1 MTNKPKKTKS
11 PITELRNIKGLKR
24 NRLILE
30 RKRKGL
36 TQGELAKLLGVSTS
50 VVSHLETGRAK
61 PSLKVEM
68 KIQEIFTVPFE
79 ILFPDL

>member
-1 MTNKPKKTKS
+1 M
-11 PITELRNIKGLKR
+11 EWRNIKGLKR

-50 VVSHLETGRAK
+50 VVSHLENGRVK
-61 PSLKVEM
+61 PSLEVERWYS
-68 KIQEIFTVPFE
+68 
-79 ILFPDL
+79 

>member
-1 MTNKPKKTKS
+1 VTNKSKKPKS
-11 PITELRNIKGLKR
+11 PSMEWRNIKGLKR

-50 VVSHLETGRAK
+50 VVSHLENGRVK
-61 PSLKVEM
+61 PSLEVERWYS
-68 KIQEIFTVPFE
+68 
-79 ILFPDL
+79 